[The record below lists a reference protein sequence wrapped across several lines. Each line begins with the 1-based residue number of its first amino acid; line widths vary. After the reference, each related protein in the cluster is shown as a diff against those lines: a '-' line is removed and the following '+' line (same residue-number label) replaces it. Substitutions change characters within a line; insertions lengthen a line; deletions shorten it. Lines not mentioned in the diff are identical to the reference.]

1 MMGKDSRHVVPGSSG
16 GWSVRKTGAAKASK
30 NFGTQADAVQ
40 YGKELARKNSSDLY
54 VHSKSGTV
62 RDHVSYKK

>member
-1 MMGKDSRHVVPGSSG
+1 
-16 GWSVRKTGAAKASK
+16 VRKTGAAKASK

-40 YGKELARKNSSDLY
+40 YAKELARKNSADLY

>member
-1 MMGKDSRHVVPGSSG
+1 MAKDSRHVVPSPSG

-30 NFGTQADAVQ
+30 NFETQEDAVQ
-40 YGKELARKNSSDLY
+40 YGKALARKNSSDLY

-62 RDHVSYKK
+62 RDHMSYKK

>member
-1 MMGKDSRHVVPGSSG
+1 M
-16 GWSVRKTGAAKASK
+16 RKTGAAKAAK
-30 NFGTQADAVQ
+30 NFATQADAVE
-40 YGKELARKNSSDLY
+40 YGKKLARKYSSDLY